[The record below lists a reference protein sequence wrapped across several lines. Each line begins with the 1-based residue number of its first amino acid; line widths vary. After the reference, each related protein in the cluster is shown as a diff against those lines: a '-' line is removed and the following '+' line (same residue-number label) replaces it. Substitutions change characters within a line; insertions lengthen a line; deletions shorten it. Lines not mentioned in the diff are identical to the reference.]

1 MTRQTVYESFLHN
14 PRDVKTTPKTNR
26 TPLWF
31 YVYAEDGNLYIENA
45 KIITTPLKLRKGV
58 S

>member
-1 MTRQTVYESFLHN
+1 MTWQTVYESFLNN

-31 YVYAEDGNLYIENA
+31 FVYAEDDNLYIENA
-45 KIITTPLKLRKGV
+45 KKSQQLI
-58 S
+58 

>member
-1 MTRQTVYESFLHN
+1 MTWQTVYESFLHN
-14 PRDVKTTPKTNR
+14 PRDVKTTPKTNQ

-31 YVYAEDGNLYIENA
+31 YVYAEDDDLYIENA
-45 KIITTPLKLRKGV
+45 KIIATRLKLRKGV